1 MANVSSFLRLW
12 VRRAMA
18 CFYRP
23 APVLGAGGESA
34 RIVALDARLRPVQHN
49 AASALFAQFGIELLP
64 RRLVKHLDEFDLGF
78 ALRVFADELGVEYRL
93 LLDPNRRRHRAV
105 AGRFRAAVG
114 LLHEIEAESAS
125 SELDASPL
133 ITALSREIVE
143 ATRLL
148 HRFRQAEALLR
159 LVESAVVS
167 FPLYRE
173 FQAEVRTIVA
183 NWAHLESSTIDE
195 IANLQADYL
204 KLQEALEKT
213 RDDLAQMFGWLG
225 EHDAA
230 LRDLR
235 SVVENMAEDC
245 EQIESDINSG
255 FIAPDEG
262 VAKLMDLLEKVRMV
276 AGKLG
281 YGVRAPSGRSRLVE
295 CLAEL
300 GLTEKASFQEVKQ
313 AYRSMAKLYH
323 PDRNGDPSAAEKFR
337 AVQASFDWL
346 EAHFAAGRR
355 KDDA

>member
-1 MANVSSFLRLW
+1 MANVSGYLRLCM
-12 VRRAMA
+12 RRALA
-18 CFYRP
+18 YFYRL
-23 APVLGAGGESA
+23 ASVLGAGGEPA
-34 RIVALDARLRPVQHN
+34 RIVSLDARLRPVQHN
-49 AASALFAQFGIELLP
+49 AASALLAQFGIELLP
-64 RRLVKHLDEFDLGF
+64 RHLVKRLDEFDLGF

-93 LLDPNRRRHRAV
+93 LLDPDQRRHRSV
-105 AGRFRAAVG
+105 AGRFRAAVS
-114 LLHEIEAESAS
+114 LLHEIEAESEF

-133 ITALSREIVE
+133 IAALSREIVE

-148 HRFRQAEALLR
+148 HRFRQAEALRR

-183 NWAHLESSTIDE
+183 NWAHLESSTIAE

-204 KLQEALEKT
+204 KLQAALEKT
-213 RDDLAQMFGWLG
+213 RDDLAEMFGWLG
-225 EHDAA
+225 ELDAA

-245 EQIESDINSG
+245 EQIESDINRG

-262 VAKLMDLLEKVRMV
+262 VEKLMDLLEKVRLV
-276 AGKLG
+276 ASKLG
-281 YGVRAPSGRSRLVE
+281 YGAKPPSGHSRLVE
-295 CLAEL
+295 CLAVL
-300 GLTEKASFQEVKQ
+300 GLAETASFQQVKQ

-323 PDRNGDPSAAEKFR
+323 PDRNSDPSAAEKFR

-346 EAHFAAGRR
+346 EAHFASGRR